1 MQTTHFQTARRHIVN
16 DLHDTLFVESLFDW
30 MPDVVF
36 SVKDTSGRY
45 LTMSEACVARCN
57 LRNKRDVIGKT
68 AFDLFPDEMARRYA
82 AQDHSLYS
90 YGRPVVDRLDLT
102 LYNDRRH
109 GWCISHKQSVY
120 GHDGNLLGL
129 ICISKDLTE
138 LTRER
143 LVDERF
149 AATVDFI
156 QENYHRQLVLDELA
170 DVAEMSIAQLDR
182 RMKRVFQTST
192 GQFVRKT
199 RLEAALY
206 ALTHSDLS
214 IAQIAADCGFFDQ
227 SAFSRQCRA
236 STGLCPTQVRAKA
249 NANAAGATVWS
260 RTQ

>member
-1 MQTTHFQTARRHIVN
+1 MLATQYHSARRHVVS
-16 DLHDTLFVESLFDW
+16 DLRDTLFVESLFDW

-36 SVKDTSGRY
+36 SVKDTDGRY
-45 LTMSEACVARCN
+45 LVMSEACVARCN
-57 LRNKRDVIGKT
+57 LRNKREAIGKT
-68 AFDLFPDEMARRYA
+68 AYDLFPSEMAERYA
-82 AQDHSLYS
+82 AQDHSLYR
-90 YGRPVVDRLDLT
+90 YGKPVVDRLDLT

-109 GWCISHKQSVY
+109 GWCVSHKQSVY
-120 GHDGNLLGL
+120 GRDGNLLGL

-149 AATVDFI
+149 AATIDFI
-156 QENYHRQLVLDELA
+156 QDNYHRQLSLEELA

-199 RLEAALY
+199 RLEAAIY
-206 ALTHSDLS
+206 SLTHSDLS
-214 IAQIAADCGFFDQ
+214 VAQIAADCGFFDQ

-236 STGLCPTQVRAKA
+236 ATGLCPTQLRAKA
-249 NANAAGATVWS
+249 G
-260 RTQ
+260 